1 MPKLFQANRTKPVT
15 PVFNVANLG
24 GGEAEITLYGEVME
38 ESPKDYWSGESL
50 DGVYISVQ
58 EFNEKLDEIKDAS
71 HITVHLNSCGGDL
84 FAGLA
89 IHNVLKALPASIT
102 VKVEGIAASAA
113 SVIACAG
120 DEVVVMPGSIF
131 MVHSAAAFLF
141 GYYNSADLTT
151 MCGQIDACNKSIVN
165 VYAAKTGRDIA
176 ELAELVEAETW
187 LIGDEIVDAGF
198 ADTLDESST
207 STTEVDEDG
216 EGIVTNG
223 LHHDVSAFKN
233 MPVSRIAAAMDATKG
248 KQPTTKQVTTET
260 GVNPATDA
268 HISAAPPQAAEK
280 EGEDMDYE
288 SLTLDNLRAERPDL
302 IREVENA
309 AATAERERI
318 AAIDGIAAS
327 VPADMVEDA
336 KYANPMDAAQ
346 LALAAMQRD
355 AQARA
360 AYVADAKE
368 DEDDSGA
375 EDVPAAPE
383 PSEEEDEKA
392 EAQASVDEA
401 IAYVKKIGA

>member
-1 MPKLFQANRTKPVT
+1 MPSLFQPNKAKPIT
-15 PVFNVANLG
+15 PVFNVADLG
-24 GGEAEITLYGEVME
+24 NGEAEITLYGEVME

-89 IHNVLKALPASIT
+89 IHNVLKSLPATIT

-151 MCGQIDACNKSIVN
+151 MCSQIDACNKSIVN
-165 VYAAKTGRDIA
+165 VYAAKTGRDIS

-198 ADTLDESST
+198 ADALDESST

-248 KQPTTKQVTTET
+248 QAADHQAGDNGDGSQSRHRCTY
-260 GVNPATDA
+260 
-268 HISAAPPQAAEK
+268 HSSAPQAAEK

-383 PSEEEDEKA
+383 PSEEEDDEAKAKA
-392 EAQASVDEA
+392 EVADA

>member
-1 MPKLFQANRTKPVT
+1 MPRLFQPNKAKPIT
-15 PVFNVANLG
+15 PVFNVADLG
-24 GGEAEITLYGEVME
+24 NGEAEITLYGEVME

-89 IHNVLKALPASIT
+89 IHNVLKALPATIT

-151 MCGQIDACNKSIVN
+151 MCSQIDACNKSIVN
-165 VYAAKTGRDIA
+165 VYAAKTGRDIS

-223 LHHDVSAFKN
+223 LHHDVSAFHN
-233 MPVSRIAAAMDATKG
+233 MPTARIAAAMKAG
-248 KQPTTKQVTTET
+248 KPDTDKVTTEVE
-260 GVNPATDA
+260 GNKPAATDA

-360 AYVADAKE
+360 AYVAAAE
-368 DEDDSGA
+368 EDDDESGA

>member
-1 MPKLFQANRTKPVT
+1 MPRLFQPNKAKPMA

-24 GGEAEITLYGEVME
+24 NGEAEITLYGEVME

-151 MCGQIDACNKSIVN
+151 MCSQIDACNKSIVN
-165 VYAAKTGRDIA
+165 VYAAKTGRDAA
-176 ELAELVEAETW
+176 ELSELIDAETW
-187 LIGDEIVDAGF
+187 FIGDEIVDAGF
-198 ADTLDESST
+198 ADALDESST
-207 STTEVDEDG
+207 STAEVDEDG
-216 EGIVTNG
+216 DGIVTNG
-223 LHHDVSAFKN
+223 LRHDVSAFHN
-233 MPVSRIAAAMDATKG
+233 LPTARIAAAMNAG
-248 KQPTTKQVTTET
+248 KPDTHEVTTEVD
-260 GVNPATDA
+260 GDEPAAADA
-268 HISAAPPQAAEK
+268 HIQTEPPLAAEK
-280 EGEDMDYE
+280 EGEVMDYE

-309 AATAERERI
+309 AAAAERERI
-318 AAIDGIAAS
+318 AAIDGIAAQ

-360 AYVADAKE
+360 AFVADAKE
-368 DEDDSGA
+368 DEDESGA
-375 EDVPAAPE
+375 DDVAAAPE
-383 PSEEEDEKA
+383 PSDGENEVAD
-392 EAQASVDEA
+392 AQASVDEA
-401 IAYVKKIGA
+401 IAFCKKIGA

>member
-1 MPKLFQANRTKPVT
+1 MPRLFQPNKAKPIA
-15 PVFNVANLG
+15 PVFNVADLG
-24 GGEAEITLYGEVME
+24 NGEAEITLYGEVME
-38 ESPKDYWSGESL
+38 ESPKDYWTGESL
-50 DGVYISVQ
+50 DGVYTSVQ
-58 EFNEKLDEIKDAS
+58 EFNEKLDAIKDAS

-89 IHNVLKALPASIT
+89 IHNVLKALPATIT

-131 MVHSAAAFLF
+131 MVHRSAAFLY
-141 GYYNSADLTT
+141 GYYNAIEISQLVAQ
-151 MCGQIDACNKSIVN
+151 CEACDKSIVK
-165 VYAAKTGRDIA
+165 VYQAKTGRDAA
-176 ELAELVEAETW
+176 ELDGMLDAETW

-223 LHHDVSAFKN
+223 LRHDVSAFRN
-233 MPVSRIAAAMDATKG
+233 LPTARIAAAMKAG
-248 KQPTTKQVTTET
+248 KPDTGKVTTEVE
-260 GVNPATDA
+260 GNKPAAADA
-268 HISAAPPQAAEK
+268 HTQTEPPLAAEK
-280 EGEDMDYE
+280 EGEVMDYE

-392 EAQASVDEA
+392 EAQASVNEA

>member
-1 MPKLFQANRTKPVT
+1 MPRLFQPNKAKPIT
-15 PVFNVANLG
+15 PVFNVADLG
-24 GGEAEITLYGEVME
+24 NGEAEITLYGEVME

-89 IHNVLKALPASIT
+89 IHNVLKALPATIT

-141 GYYNSADLTT
+141 GYYNSSDLTT

-176 ELAELVEAETW
+176 ELSELVEAETW

-207 STTEVDEDG
+207 STAEVDEDG

-223 LHHDVSAFKN
+223 LRHDVSAFRN
-233 MPVSRIAAAMDATKG
+233 LPTARIAAAMKAGRHGTDE
-248 KQPTTKQVTTET
+248 VTT
-260 GVNPATDA
+260 GVEGDNPAAADA

-336 KYANPMDAAQ
+336 KYTNPMDAAQ

-360 AYVADAKE
+360 AYVADANE

>member
-1 MPKLFQANRTKPVT
+1 MPRLFQPNKAKPVT

-38 ESPKDYWSGESL
+38 ESPKDYWSGESI

-89 IHNVLKALPASIT
+89 IHNVLKALPATIT

-141 GYYNSADLTT
+141 GYYNSADLAT
-151 MCGQIDACNKSIVN
+151 MCSQIDACNKSIVN

-176 ELAELVEAETW
+176 ELSELVEAETW

-198 ADTLDESST
+198 ADALDESST

-223 LHHDVSAFKN
+223 LRHDVSAFHN
-233 MPVSRIAAAMDATKG
+233 LPTARIAAAMKAGRHGTDE
-248 KQPTTKQVTTET
+248 VTT
-260 GVNPATDA
+260 GVEGDNTAAADA

-336 KYANPMDAAQ
+336 KYVNPMDAAQ

-383 PSEEEDEKA
+383 PSEEEDDEAKAKA
-392 EAQASVDEA
+392 EVADA

>member
-1 MPKLFQANRTKPVT
+1 MPRLFQPNKAKPVT

-38 ESPKDYWSGESL
+38 ESPKDYWSGESM

-89 IHNVLKALPASIT
+89 IHNVLKALPATIT

-131 MVHSAAAFLF
+131 MVHSTAAFLF
-141 GYYNSADLTT
+141 GYYNSSDLAT
-151 MCGQIDACNKSIVN
+151 MCSQIDACNKSIVN

-176 ELAELVEAETW
+176 ELSELVEAETW

-198 ADTLDESST
+198 ADALDESST

-223 LHHDVSAFKN
+223 LRHDVSAFHN
-233 MPVSRIAAAMDATKG
+233 LPTARIAAAMKAGRPGTDE
-248 KQPTTKQVTTET
+248 VTTVVE
-260 GVNPATDA
+260 GDNPAATDA

>member
-1 MPKLFQANRTKPVT
+1 MPRLFQPNKAKPVT

-38 ESPKDYWSGESL
+38 ESPKDYWSGESI

-89 IHNVLKALPASIT
+89 IHNVLKALPATIT

-141 GYYNSADLTT
+141 GYYNSSDLTT
-151 MCGQIDACNKSIVN
+151 MCSQIDACNKSIVN

-176 ELAELVEAETW
+176 ELSELVEAETW

-198 ADTLDESST
+198 ADALDESST

-223 LHHDVSAFKN
+223 LRHDVSAFHN
-233 MPVSRIAAAMDATKG
+233 LPTARIAAAMKAGRHGTDE
-248 KQPTTKQVTTET
+248 VTT
-260 GVNPATDA
+260 GVEGDNPAAADA

-368 DEDDSGA
+368 DEHDSGA

>member
-1 MPKLFQANRTKPVT
+1 MPRLFQPNKAKPVT

-89 IHNVLKALPASIT
+89 IHNVLKALPATIT

-151 MCGQIDACNKSIVN
+151 MCSQIDACNKSIVN

-176 ELAELVEAETW
+176 ELVELVEAETW

-260 GVNPATDA
+260 GANPATDA
-268 HISAAPPQAAEK
+268 HISAAPPQAAEEK
-280 EGEDMDYE
+280 GEEMDFE
-288 SLTLDNLRAERPDL
+288 SLTLTELRAARPDL
-302 IREVENA
+302 VDEIAGA

-336 KYANPMDAAQ
+336 KYANPMDAAS

-368 DEDDSGA
+368 DEDESGA

-383 PSEEEDEKA
+383 PSEEEDDEAKAKA
-392 EAQASVDEA
+392 EVADA

>member
-1 MPKLFQANRTKPVT
+1 MPSLFQPNKSKPIT

-38 ESPKDYWSGESL
+38 ESPKDYWSGESM

-89 IHNVLKALPASIT
+89 IHNVLKALPATIT
-102 VKVEGIAASAA
+102 MKVEGIAASAA

-141 GYYNSADLTT
+141 GYYNSADLAT
-151 MCGQIDACNKSIVN
+151 MCSQIDACNKSIVN
-165 VYAAKTGRDIA
+165 VYADKTGRDIA
-176 ELAELVEAETW
+176 ELSELVEAETW

-198 ADTLDESST
+198 ADALDESST
-207 STTEVDEDG
+207 STAEVDEDG

-223 LHHDVSAFKN
+223 LRHDVSAFRN
-233 MPVSRIAAAMDATKG
+233 LPTARIEAAMKAGRHGTDEVTTGVEGDNPAAA
-248 KQPTTKQVTTET
+248 
-260 GVNPATDA
+260 DA

>member
-89 IHNVLKALPASIT
+89 IHNVLKALPATIT

-233 MPVSRIAAAMDATKG
+233 MPVSRIAAAMDAAKG
-248 KQPTTKQVTTET
+248 KQPTIKQVTTET